1 MIKIEKE
8 FSYGILAIVA
18 IVAIVGLMSGFSGC
32 TLQSD
37 KGEEGQNLFGQA
49 IKSKKIQTMSIS
61 KEIDER
67 RGKRKCDPENAY
79 EDTVYYVKKN
89 PHGFDFLDLTERE
102 EKLVQKDLI
111 DMIGSE
117 CKVYIDGKW

>member
-61 KEIDER
+61 KETNER
-67 RGKRKCDPENAY
+67 KGKQKCDPENVY
-79 EDTVYYVKKN
+79 EDTFYYVKKN
-89 PHGFDFLDLTERE
+89 PHGFDFLDLTEK
-102 EKLVQKDLI
+102 EKRLVQKDLL
-111 DMIGSE
+111 DMIGKE
-117 CKVYIDGKW
+117 CKDYIYGK